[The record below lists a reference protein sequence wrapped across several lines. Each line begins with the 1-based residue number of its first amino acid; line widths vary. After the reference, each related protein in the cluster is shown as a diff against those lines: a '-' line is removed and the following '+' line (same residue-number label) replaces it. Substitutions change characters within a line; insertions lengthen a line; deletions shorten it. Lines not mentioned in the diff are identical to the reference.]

1 MVQISVYLTHKML
14 ERLDD
19 KIDEGYF
26 KSRSDAIRQALNI
39 EMNKID
45 RLDGKIVEDEVR
57 LYDNRF
63 TLD

>member
-1 MVQISVYLTHKML
+1 ML